1 MGNFVTSD
9 CNTDTGGGAPTAN
22 DLCVPTGVA
31 LDELSGTCSVA
42 DSLNSRVLEYDRAPD
57 YYRRNQVFGQGGSF
71 VTGDCDG
78 DTLDSGSSTD
88 DLCEP
93 TGLTL
98 DSAGNLYVVDTD
110 DSRMLEY
117 DPPLKTNT
125 TANLVFGQGGDFTSS
140 NCNFNVGVINDTDT
154 STADDL
160 CTPTGVAVDGL
171 GNLYVADAGS
181 SGNNRVLE
189 YNTPLTTD
197 TTADKVL
204 GQLDFAH
211 GNVNLTDSRGL
222 SNPEAV
228 AIDFSS
234 TPNRIYVTDL
244 DNHRVLGWSDAASF
258 ATGGPADL
266 VIGQPDFL
274 SYLCDGLDGTA
285 VSAASLRTQ
294 RDRGGRTG

>member
-1 MGNFVTSD
+1 MHSNRS
-9 CNTDTGGGAPTAN
+9 CGG
-22 DLCVPTGVA
+22 
-31 LDELSGTCSVA
+31 
-42 DSLNSRVLEYDRAPD
+42 R
-57 YYRRNQVFGQGGSF
+57 
-71 VTGDCDG
+71 
-78 DTLDSGSSTD
+78 
-88 DLCEP
+88 
-93 TGLTL
+93 
-98 DSAGNLYVVDTD
+98 
-110 DSRMLEY
+110 
-117 DPPLKTNT
+117 
-125 TANLVFGQGGDFTSS
+125 
-140 NCNFNVGVINDTDT
+140 I
-154 STADDL
+154 
-160 CTPTGVAVDGL
+160 

-258 ATGGPADL
+258 ATGDPADL

-285 VSAASLRTQ
+285 VSAGSLCVPKGIAVDGLGNLYVADSRDNRVLVVPNPFAACGGTFPASVVPQPWCSANRASLPTPRTTVESV
-294 RDRGGRTG
+294 RAA